1 MAARTV
7 VSVWAGMSRTSAAL
21 CLPALLFLC
30 GAGAAPAIADGHCRI
45 ADTAPYD
52 IDVEARIP
60 GSIAVDQRFS
70 RSQLGAATAH
80 GGRGRVL
87 GLMRGQLDVRS
98 SNSFGYVEADSGYC
112 FWLQEV
118 KIVLEFPLVEIYV
131 AREYRP
137 GSCAYRA
144 ILDHEEDHLRVARNI
159 LDPYAAEMR
168 SALTSL
174 GIPKPNAPWFVDD
187 LEAAKA
193 KAQDLLGRLLN
204 PIYRRMQAEMANRQ
218 AQLDSRQ
225 EYREVYRRCDSW

>member
-1 MAARTV
+1 MF
-7 VSVWAGMSRTSAAL
+7 AAL
-21 CLPALLFLC
+21 GGPVLLLLC
-30 GAGAAPAIADGHCRI
+30 AAAAPARADGHCQV
-45 ADTAPYD
+45 AETAVYD

-70 RSQLGAATAH
+70 RNQLGAATAH
-80 GGRGRVL
+80 GGRGRIL
-87 GLMRGQLDVRS
+87 GLMRSQLDVRS
-98 SNSFGYVEADSGYC
+98 SNSFGYVEAGGSFC

-144 ILDHEEDHLRVARNI
+144 ILDHEEDHLRVAQKI

-174 GIPKPNAPWFVDD
+174 GIPKPRAPWYVDD
-187 LEAAKA
+187 LNAAKA
-193 KAQDLLGRLLN
+193 RAQDLLGRLLD
-204 PIYRRMQAEMANRQ
+204 PIYRRMQADMANRQ

-225 EYREVYRRCDSW
+225 EYIDVYRRCDNW